1 MKHVLFLSL
10 SLFYMSFSAFS
21 NEPEWTNPIAL
32 QRADPQI
39 VLYQNV
45 YYFIATVPEYD
56 RIALRKADEI
66 SGLSVAVEKDIWVRP
81 SSGDMSGYI
90 WAPELHR
97 IDGKWYIYYAAG
109 NADNS
114 TPIRMYV
121 LENESENPME
131 GEWSKKGRI
140 ITDFETFCLDATTF
154 SHSGIRYL
162 VWAQK
167 DPSIRGNTNLYIA
180 EMDTPW
186 SIKGEMVMLSKPEL
200 DWEIIGYWVNE
211 GPSVI
216 QCNGKVFVAYSA
228 SATDHH
234 YCMGLL
240 TADGDANLLDP
251 NVWQKSPK
259 PVFSSCEKNE
269 IYGPGHCSFTT
280 TKDGKQD
287 ILVYHARDYK
297 KIEGNALANPDRH
310 ARAQFISWS
319 PDGDLILGEPVKAGP
334 YPRIAY

>member
-1 MKHVLFLSL
+1 MKRVLLFSWSL
-10 SLFYMSFSAFS
+10 IYVSLSAFS
-21 NEPEWTNPIAL
+21 NEPMWTNPIVL
-32 QRADPQI
+32 ERADPQI
-39 VLYQNV
+39 VLYQNT
-45 YYFIATVPEYD
+45 YYFIATVPEYN
-56 RIALRKADEI
+56 RIAIRKADEI
-66 SGLSVAVEKDIWVRP
+66 SQLGSAVEKDVWVRP
-81 SSGDMSGYI
+81 VSGDMSGYI

-109 NADNS
+109 SSDNP

-121 LENESENPME
+121 LENESEDPME
-131 GEWSKKGRI
+131 GEWIEKGRI
-140 ITDFETFCLDATTF
+140 ITGFETFCLDATTF
-154 SHSGIRYL
+154 SHAGTRYL

-216 QCNGKVFVAYSA
+216 ERDGKIFIAYSA

-240 TADGDANLLDP
+240 TADADADLLDAKA
-251 NVWQKSPK
+251 WQKSQE
-259 PVFSSCEKNE
+259 PVFASSEKHE
-269 IYGPGHCSFTT
+269 VYGPGHCSFTT

-297 KIEGNALANPDRH
+297 EIEGNPLANPDRH

-319 PDGDLILGEPVKAGP
+319 PDGNLMLGEPVKAGP
-334 YPRIAY
+334 YMGR